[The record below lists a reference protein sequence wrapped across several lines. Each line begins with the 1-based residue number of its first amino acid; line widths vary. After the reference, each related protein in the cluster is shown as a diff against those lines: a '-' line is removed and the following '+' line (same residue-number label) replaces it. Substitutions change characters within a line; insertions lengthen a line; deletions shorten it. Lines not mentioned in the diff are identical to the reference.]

1 MTFLMRNAL
10 VPRETLRS
18 IAPSPLRGEGW
29 GEGFR
34 ASIHHSA
41 TTGTAPLSGQL
52 TEGKHP

>member
-1 MTFLMRNAL
+1 MTFFLQKAIA
-10 VPRETLRS
+10 S

-34 ASIHHSA
+34 ASNHHSA

-52 TEGKHP
+52 SEGQHP